1 MEKIKNFT
9 SHENKKRLDYL
20 KHTGTHFFSMLNT
33 CTKLKDKTKQKQDKT
48 KKKTRWA
55 KTATYHRRT
64 IFLLKRLTQQY
75 IAAQAK
81 D

>member
-9 SHENKKRLDYL
+9 RVRRKKKRLP
-20 KHTGTHFFSMLNT
+20 KTHRYTLFLHVKYMYKIET
-33 CTKLKDKTKQKQDKT
+33 RKTKTKT
-48 KKKTRWA
+48 EQNKKTSWE

-64 IFLLKRLTQQY
+64 IFLLKRLSQQY